1 MKYNEISPLEAERVV
16 AEPDALVLDIRD
28 AQSYREGHIDGAMLA
43 HDALTETIIKRKE
56 YHRPIMIYCYH
67 GNSSKD
73 MADFISALGFKRV
86 YSLAGGYTAWKKL
99 ATS

>member
-67 GNSSKD
+67 GNSSQSV
-73 MADFISALGFKRV
+73 ANFFSQHGFKNV
-86 YSLAGGYTAWKKL
+86 FSMDEGYAGWMNQI
-99 ATS
+99 